1 MAFERP
7 SLSTLIEQS
16 QSDLQG
22 RFPGADSGL
31 RRSVLNVFARVW
43 AAALHGLYGFIAW
56 VFRQLFIDTADED
69 GVLQQAAIW
78 NVARKAPTP
87 AVGDVTFTGVN
98 GATIAIGKRLQRD
111 DGQEYLTTES
121 GEIAAGVATVA
132 VEAVEPGAAG
142 LASEG
147 VILTLTSPIAGVDS
161 EATVAAGGLSG
172 GADEESIESL
182 RGRVRARIRQAPQGG
197 APSDYEGWALE
208 VAGVTRAWCKPLWM
222 GPGTVGVTF
231 VCDGRED
238 IIPTSGEVA
247 AVQALIDAVKP
258 ALATVYVFAPT
269 PKALNVSV
277 TLTPN
282 TSAVR
287 AAVTAEL
294 VDLLTREGSPGATIP
309 ISHIREAV
317 STAEGETD
325 STVTAPTGAVTHLA
339 YEIPVLGV
347 VSFS

>member
-1 MAFERP
+1 MAFDRP
-7 SLSTLIEQS
+7 TLSTLIEQS
-16 QSDLQG
+16 KADLLG
-22 RFPGADSGL
+22 RFPGADNGL
-31 RRSVLNVFARVW
+31 RRSVLNVLARVW

-56 VFRQLFIDTADED
+56 VFRQLFIDKADED
-69 GVLQQAAIW
+69 GVIQQAGIW
-78 NVARKAPTP
+78 NVRRKEPTP
-87 AVGDVTFTGVN
+87 AVGDVTFTGAN
-98 GATIAIGKRLQRD
+98 GSPIDIGARLQRS
-111 DGQEYLTTES
+111 DGQEYVTTEA
-121 GEIAAGVATVA
+121 GEISAGTVTLA
-132 VEAVEPGAAG
+132 VQAVTPGVAG
-142 LASEG
+142 LASPG
-147 VILTLTSPIAGVDS
+147 VALTLTSPIAGVIS
-161 EATVAAGGLSG
+161 QATVAAGGLIG
-172 GADEESIESL
+172 GADQEDIEAL
-182 RGRVRARIRQAPQGG
+182 RARVRSRIRQAPQGG
-197 APSDYEGWALE
+197 APHDYEEWALS
-208 VAGVTRAWCKPLWM
+208 VAGVTRAWVKPLWM

-231 VCDGRED
+231 VCDGRND
-238 IIPTSGEVA
+238 IIPTVGEVA
-247 AVQALIDAVKP
+247 AVQAAIDAVKP

-294 VDLLTREGSPGATIP
+294 VDLLTREGSPGTTIP

-339 YEIPVLGV
+339 HEIPVLGV